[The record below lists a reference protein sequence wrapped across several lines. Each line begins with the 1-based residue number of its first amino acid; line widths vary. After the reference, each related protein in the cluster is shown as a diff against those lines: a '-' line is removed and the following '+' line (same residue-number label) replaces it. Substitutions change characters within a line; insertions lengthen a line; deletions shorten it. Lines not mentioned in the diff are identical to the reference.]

1 MRGRKDDRTKNA
13 ELTKT
18 NDFIKEKA
26 ILTPKWN
33 IQMQSQTQEPDNRS
47 SPSRSSPAVARKISA
62 TAQSVLGGV
71 KSFLMPASSSS
82 YVPNS
87 QASGASA
94 NSSKYYSM

>member
-1 MRGRKDDRTKNA
+1 MH
-13 ELTKT
+13 
-18 NDFIKEKA
+18 
-26 ILTPKWN
+26 P
-33 IQMQSQTQEPDNRS
+33 QTQEPDNRS

-71 KSFLMPASSSS
+71 KSFLMPAPSSS
-82 YVPNS
+82 YVPSS

>member
-1 MRGRKDDRTKNA
+1 MRGREDDRTKNA

-26 ILTPKWN
+26 VLTPKWN
-33 IQMQSQTQEPDNRS
+33 LQMHPQPQEPDNRS

-71 KSFLMPASSSS
+71 KSFLMPTSSSS
-82 YVPNS
+82 YNPNS
-87 QASGASA
+87 QATGAPA
-94 NSSKYYSM
+94 NTSNYS